1 VSRAVSATTTP
12 PDPNQT
18 NVWGDP
24 DQTSVRFQGESYA
37 LASSDTA
44 EAVALTAVG
53 DFQFVA
59 KLGQGA
65 MGTVYRAVRGNTGKT
80 VAVKVISRQVS
91 QRAGF
96 VQRFHREV
104 RTMGRLN
111 HPNIV
116 KYLAAGESNGHIY
129 LAMELVDG
137 GSVADRVKKSG
148 KLSVADAMAVA
159 VAAGR
164 ALGYAHENQ
173 FVHRDVKPDNLLL
186 TADGEVKLADLGL
199 AKATDDTDVSLTGT
213 GTGMGTP
220 MYAPPEH
227 SRDATRADGRSDLYA
242 LGGVLY
248 FCLTGVPAFDGVNF
262 LELVKAKEK
271 GVFTPASAKNAK
283 VPAAVD
289 KMLSKLLA
297 KVSEHRYQSAAEFL
311 QDAEWS
317 GYTTDRLEVG

>member
-1 VSRAVSATTTP
+1 M
-12 PDPNQT
+12 N
-18 NVWGDP
+18 
-24 DQTSVRFQGESYA
+24 FQGESYA
-37 LASSDTA
+37 LASTNTA
-44 EAVALTAVG
+44 EVVELTAVG
-53 DFQFVA
+53 DFQLAA
-59 KLGQGA
+59 KLGVGA
-65 MGTVYRAVRGNTGKT
+65 MGTVYRAIRVSTGKT
-80 VAVKVISRQVS
+80 VAVKVIARRVS
-91 QRAGF
+91 QRPGF

-116 KYLAAGESNGHIY
+116 RYLAAGESNGHTY

-159 VAAGR
+159 VATGR
-164 ALGYAHENQ
+164 ALGFAHENQ

-186 TADGEVKLADLGL
+186 TSDGEVKLADLGL
-199 AKATDDTDVSLTGT
+199 AKATNDTDVSLTGT

-220 MYAPPEH
+220 LYAPPEQI
-227 SRDATRADGRSDLYA
+227 RDAKRADGRSDLYA
-242 LGGVLY
+242 LGCVLY
-248 FCLTGVPAFDGVNF
+248 ACLTGSPPFPGSNF

-283 VPAAVD
+283 VPAMVD
-289 KMLSKLLA
+289 KILSKLLA
-297 KVSEHRYQSAAEFL
+297 KMPEHRYQSAAEFL

-317 GYTTDRLEVG
+317 GYTSDRIEVE